1 MSGEPASGEPAGGDP
16 ARGSPASIVVQRFVE
31 WPDTDAAGHYHHSS
45 VVRWVEAAEAVLHE
59 RLDLLE
65 LFGSVPRVRYEV
77 DYLARL
83 WFRDRV
89 DIALWVESVGRTSLR
104 YAFEVRRGSEVAARG
119 VMVAVNADPTAGGT
133 AAWPEAAREALLT
146 AGPQRPQQLVD

>member
-1 MSGEPASGEPAGGDP
+1 VSGE
-16 ARGSPASIVVQRFVE
+16 PASIVVQRLVE

-45 VVRWVEAAEAVLHE
+45 RSAGWRQPEAMLHE

-65 LFGSVPRVRYEV
+65 LFGTVPRVRYEV

-89 DIALWVESVGRTSLR
+89 DVALSVESVGRTSLR

-119 VMVAVNADPTAGGT
+119 AMVAVNSDPAAGGT
-133 AAWPEAAREALLT
+133 AAWPPIARERLLT

>member
-1 MSGEPASGEPAGGDP
+1 MSGE
-16 ARGSPASIVVQRFVE
+16 PASIVVQRLVE

-45 VVRWVEAAEAVLHE
+45 VLRWVEAAEAMLHE

-65 LFGSVPRVRYEV
+65 LFGTVPRVRYEV

-89 DIALWVESVGRTSLR
+89 DVALSVESVGRTSLR

-119 VMVAVNADPTAGGT
+119 AMVAVNSDPAAGT
-133 AAWPEAAREALLT
+133 AAWPPIARERLLT